1 MDSDPIDVLIATS
14 GLGAPSRTA
23 VHAAWQE
30 LLAAARD
37 AWPAVKLDPAALA
50 KFVGERV
57 AGADLVSALTTAP
70 AADLALAG
78 ACAALEPT
86 AQAAFDALLA
96 EVHAAGASTGAT
108 KDQIEDVKQLLR
120 VQLLVPK
127 DGKPPQIA
135 GYRGKGSLRGWLR
148 ITATRELIRFK
159 KRHARET
166 PTASAFS
173 ELGDELDP
181 ALENLK
187 AEYRAEFAR
196 ALRLA
201 ITDLSAEDRTLL
213 RQQIADR
220 MSIDE
225 VGAAFGVHRATA
237 ARWLTRARGALVSAT
252 HRRLAERLKL
262 PVDEVES
269 VIRMVQS
276 KLDASVV
283 RYLREEDQG

>member
-1 MDSDPIDVLIATS
+1 MESDPIDVLIATS
-14 GLGAPSRTA
+14 GLGAPSRQA
-23 VHAAWQE
+23 VHSAWEQ
-30 LLAAARD
+30 LVSDAREE
-37 AWPAVKLDPAALA
+37 WPQLKLDLPKLA

-57 AGADLVSALTTAP
+57 AGADLVSALSAAP

-78 ACAALEPT
+78 ACTALEPT

-96 EVHAAGASTGAT
+96 EVNAAGATTGAS
-108 KDQIEDVKQLLR
+108 KDQVEEAKQLLR
-120 VQLLVPK
+120 VQLLVAK

-148 ITATRELIRFK
+148 ITATRELIRLK
-159 KRHARET
+159 KKHAREE
-166 PTASAFS
+166 PTSKGFS
-173 ELGDELDP
+173 KLGEDGDP

-187 AEYRAEFAR
+187 AEYRAEFAS
-196 ALRLA
+196 ALRQA
-201 ITDLSAEDRTLL
+201 ITDLSPEDRTLL
-213 RQQIADR
+213 RQQIADG

-237 ARWLTRARGALVSAT
+237 ARWLNRARGALVSAT

-283 RYLREEDQG
+283 RYLREDDHG

>member
-1 MDSDPIDVLIATS
+1 MESDPIDVLIATS
-14 GLGAPSRTA
+14 GLGAPSRPA
-23 VHAAWQE
+23 VQSAWEQ
-30 LLAAARD
+30 LVSDARQ
-37 AWPAVKLDPAALA
+37 AWPKLELDLSNLA
-50 KFVGERV
+50 KFVGERL
-57 AGADLVSALTTAP
+57 AGADLVSALLTAP
-70 AADLALAG
+70 AADLVLAG
-78 ACAALEPT
+78 ACTALEPT

-96 EVHAAGASTGAT
+96 EVNAAGASTGAS
-108 KDQIEDVKQLLR
+108 KDQVEEAKQLLR

-148 ITATRELIRFK
+148 ITATRELIRLK
-159 KRHARET
+159 KKHAREE
-166 PTASAFS
+166 PTLKGFS
-173 ELGDELDP
+173 KLGADGDP
-181 ALENLK
+181 VLENLK
-187 AEYRAEFAR
+187 AEYRAEFAS
-196 ALRLA
+196 ALRQA

-213 RQQIADR
+213 RQQIADG

-237 ARWLTRARGALVSAT
+237 ARWLNRARGALVSAT

-283 RYLREEDQG
+283 RYLREDDQG